1 MAGTLKSTPNI
12 MAISK
17 NKVDGQPQLEAA
29 LNQIL
34 AAVRQGEEPSFGDS
48 PSIKVKREG
57 QRYIFELAPAAQKIV
72 RTLYPYVVDRGGV
85 YGVSL
90 TPGPAQWIRQRP
102 VGTTSQQ
109 SHTVERGIV
118 LVHQGDPSTTYT
130 KLDASPAPYKVLTAG
145 TYFSWLHVSALR
157 AEVKFVAEGTA
168 PQAADGEYVVALNKF
183 QLVSRG
189 AAFAIVS
196 VDVYEDDP
204 QALLLD
210 WKLGYNGA
218 MTSTTTAY
226 MSAGRVA
233 YADWAG
239 ADVTGVPVAAVK
251 ELAIGGASVTA
262 SASHKVYAQINYS
275 KQTRMLNGITVNYYT
290 PSSGSIV
297 SLTTAPVNTETTGH
311 VLLAE
316 FTTVKD
322 DEGADL
328 LWLEQRHV
336 GVLTAPSLTGV
347 KIDPGS
353 SSSSGPSSSSS
364 GSDKST
370 AIVPAPWEESG
381 FAALFAHEMP
391 DVRFDD
397 VMLVHVRGRVT
408 RVPID
413 PRYVAVC
420 ELGSILVCGAV
431 GNTGAVKCAR
441 VARGILTVE
450 TFMLR
455 AKPSVVTV
463 RLTGVRRGFAG
474 LRFPSRSRRQFDAN
488 EAFINSAYPRE

>member
-17 NKVDGQPQLEAA
+17 IKVDGQPQLEAA

-48 PSIKVKREG
+48 PSIKVRREG

-72 RTLYPYVVDRGGV
+72 RPLFPYVVDRGGV

-90 TPGPAQWIRQRP
+90 TSGKAQWVRQRP
-102 VGTTSQQ
+102 VGAPSDKAN
-109 SHTVERGIV
+109 TVERPVV

-130 KLDASPAPYKVLTAG
+130 PLDDEPAPYKVLTPG

-157 AEVKFVAEGTA
+157 AEVKFGEEGVD
-168 PQAADGEYVVALNKF
+168 PEAADGEYIAALNKF
-183 QLVSRG
+183 ELVSSG
-189 AAFAIVS
+189 AAVKIVS
-196 VDVYEDDP
+196 VEVYEDDP
-204 QALLLD
+204 QAILLD

-218 MTSTTTAY
+218 MTSNTTAY
-226 MSAGRVA
+226 MSAGRLA

-251 ELAIGGASVTA
+251 ELAIGGATVTA

-290 PSSGSIV
+290 PSSGSII
-297 SLTTAPVNTETTGH
+297 SLTTSPVNTETTGH

-316 FTTVKD
+316 FRTVQ
-322 DEGADL
+322 DEAGADF

-336 GVLTAPSLTGV
+336 GVITAPSLTGV
-347 KIDPGS
+347 KVEEGS
-353 SSSSGPSSSSS
+353 SSSGGPTGSSS

-370 AIVPAPWEESG
+370 AIVPAPWQPSG

-408 RVPID
+408 SVPID
-413 PRYVAVC
+413 PRFVTVC
-420 ELGSILVCGAV
+420 ERGSISVCGAV
-431 GNTGAVKCAR
+431 GDTGPVKCAR
-441 VARGILTVE
+441 VAKGILTVE
-450 TFMLR
+450 TFLLGR
-455 AKPSVVTV
+455 RPAVVTV